1 MTTGNRPFEGN
12 RIVAYQRA
20 WPLDPAKP
28 LAPHGVPEIP
38 RTKFRHIPGQL
49 AMDFDSDEWDALT
62 ELAS

>member
-20 WPLDPAKP
+20 RPLDPAKP
-28 LAPHGVPEIP
+28 LAPH
-38 RTKFRHIPGQL
+38 GQL